1 MFPKLPLSQF
11 WYFSLGLCIVT
22 VVFFRGKRNRKSS
35 ICFAVVC
42 VACIR
47 FQFSIDFADKDNT
60 IWKVR
65 FDIDPSFS
73 YNWGQ
78 QQTQILAGV
87 VWYSVSSCATSVLL
101 VRIIRRFCHFWIL
114 VMSGNPVCWGNHHC
128 TVKWCSDYVHYSVN
142 EELQFWKFWGS
153 AYNFVQL
160 SCLSL
165 ACL

>member
-1 MFPKLPLSQF
+1 MQ
-11 WYFSLGLCIVT
+11 LCSPNYPFRNSGIFRWDCALLLWF
-22 VVFFRGKRNRKSS
+22 FFRGKRNRKSS

-101 VRIIRRFCHFWIL
+101 VRIIRRFCHFWIP

-128 TVKWCSDYVHYSVN
+128 TVK
-142 EELQFWKFWGS
+142 
-153 AYNFVQL
+153 
-160 SCLSL
+160 
-165 ACL
+165 